1 MILIHYGKSQR
12 RVTFSEIMIKKVIQK
27 SGWIFTANQQTQ
39 TLKENCK

>member
-1 MILIHYGKSQR
+1 MIFNSLWKKSKKSNFFR
-12 RVTFSEIMIKKVIQK
+12 NNDKKVIQK